1 MELINDKELV
11 EIKQQVSVVQLKANS
26 LSVNNQQEA
35 DIATELLHEVK
46 QAEKF
51 LDNLKTG
58 ITRPLMN
65 SLSQVRDLFRPQ
77 ESNLADATKIIKS
90 KILAW
95 TIEEQD
101 KKDKEQA
108 KIAARVERG
117 TMRADTASQKLANI
131 QEDAPKS
138 NIRTLRKVR
147 ITDEFAVPR
156 EYLIVDMIKVTEAV
170 LRQGLVIPG
179 VEVYNE
185 KSIIAK

>member
-1 MELINDKELV
+1 MDQQLT
-11 EIKQQVSVVQLKANS
+11 EIKKQVSVVQLKANS

-51 LDNLKTG
+51 LDTLKTG
-58 ITRPLMN
+58 ITRPLMQ
-65 SLSQVRDLFRPQ
+65 SLLTIRDLFRPQ
-77 ESNLADATKIIKS
+77 ESNLKDANQIIKS

-108 KIAARVERG
+108 KIADRVSRG
-117 TMRADTASQKLANI
+117 TMRADTAANKLANI

-138 NIRTLRKVR
+138 NIRTLKKVR
-147 ITDEFAVPR
+147 IVDETAIPR
-156 EYLIVDMIKVTEAV
+156 EWLEPSMVRITQAV
-170 LRQGLVIPG
+170 LKEGITIPG
-179 VEVYNE
+179 VELYEDKQIV
-185 KSIIAK
+185 AR